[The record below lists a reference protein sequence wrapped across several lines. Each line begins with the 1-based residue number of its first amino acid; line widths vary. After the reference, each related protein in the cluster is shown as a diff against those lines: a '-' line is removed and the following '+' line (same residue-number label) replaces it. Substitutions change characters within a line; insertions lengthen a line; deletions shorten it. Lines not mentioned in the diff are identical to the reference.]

1 MFRRA
6 IAAVVWL
13 SLLFVLAC
21 SPALPPSPPDASH
34 VTKGGGAAAQQPG
47 SGAAPG
53 GPLDDVMVAEGDPGP
68 VPVTRA
74 DPARGSR
81 LAPVTIVVFSDFE
94 CPFCKHLG
102 GTLRQLEQRYGAEQL
117 RVVWKNFPLAFH
129 KQARPTAEAA
139 MAVFAHAGPKGFWA
153 FHDAIFTSDERLSP
167 EVEATALRRAGVTP
181 GQIQQLV
188 QQSGAAQK
196 VDADMAL
203 AARLGVNGTPAS
215 FINGV
220 LLVGAQPAE
229 RFAEIID
236 AQLASARA
244 LRAEG
249 TPPERIYAELAKKNF
264 APPAE
269 EPDDA
274 DEEEGASGA
283 VYLVPVG
290 DSPVRGAETALVT
303 MVLFS
308 DYQCP
313 FCRRVTPT
321 VEKLRAQYGDKL
333 RVVWKD
339 NPLPFH
345 PRAEPAAELA
355 REARAQKGDVAF
367 WQANDRLLAGE
378 NALDDAALEAV
389 AADLQLNVAAAKRA
403 IASHKHAAKIDADAE
418 LADDLDAQG
427 TPYFFINGR
436 RLVGAQP
443 VEKFQAIIDEEIAKA
458 EAMVVAGTPR
468 AKVYEAIQKQAVP
481 PAPPPKVSVPPPPKG
496 HPGKGAAAGK
506 VVIQMFSDFQCPY
519 CARAAATMDE
529 IIKAFPGKVRVVY
542 RHLPL
547 PFHPEAQLAAEA
559 AMEALAQ
566 KGPAGFWKMHDRL
579 FKAHDASNLDRAAL
593 EQHAAS
599 IGLDAAR
606 FAKALD
612 EHTHRAAVEGD
623 AQTARSAGITGT
635 PGFVINGYMV
645 SGAQP
650 LAKFK
655 KVVRRALSEAN

>member
-1 MFRRA
+1 MSRRA
-6 IAAVVWL
+6 IAAVAWL
-13 SLLFVLAC
+13 SLLFALAC
-21 SPALPPSPPDASH
+21 SSALPPPPPDASQA
-34 VTKGGGAAAQQPG
+34 KSSGASARQPG
-47 SGAAPG
+47 PAADPGATFDG
-53 GPLDDVMVAEGDPGP
+53 DVMVADGDPGP

-102 GTLRQLEQRYGAEQL
+102 GTLRQLEQRYGAERL

-139 MAVFAHAGPKGFWA
+139 MAVFAHAGPKAFWA
-153 FHDAIFTSDERLSP
+153 FHDAIFTADERLSP
-167 EVEATALRRAGVTP
+167 EVQGNALRRAGVTP

-188 QQSGAAQK
+188 QQSRAAQK

-203 AARLGVNGTPAS
+203 AGRLGVNGTPAS

-236 AQLASARA
+236 AQLAAAQA

-249 TPPERIYAELAKKNF
+249 TPPEKIYAALAKKNF

-274 DEEEGASGA
+274 EEEGDGSM
-283 VYLVPVG
+283 VHLVPVG
-290 DSPVRGAETALVT
+290 DSPVRGADTALVT

-355 REARAQKGDVAF
+355 REARAQKGNDAF

-378 NALDDAALEAV
+378 AALDDAALEAV
-389 AADLQLNVAAAKRA
+389 AADLRLNVDAVKRA
-403 IASHKHAAKIDADAE
+403 VASHKHAAKIEADVD
-418 LADDLDAQG
+418 LADDLGAQG
-427 TPYFFINGR
+427 TPHFFINGR
-436 RLVGAQP
+436 SLVGAQP
-443 VEKFQAIIDEEIAKA
+443 IEKFQAIIDEEIAKA

-468 AKVYEAIQKQAVP
+468 AKVYEAIQKQAAP
-481 PAPPPKVSVPPPPKG
+481 PAPPPKVSVPPVPKG
-496 HPGKGAAAGK
+496 HPSKGAATGK
-506 VVIQMFSDFQCPY
+506 VVIQAFSDFQCPF

-529 IIKAFPGKVRVVY
+529 LIKAFPGKVRVVY

-566 KGPAGFWKMHDRL
+566 KGPAGFWKMHDLL
-579 FKAHDASNLDRAAL
+579 FKVSDASNLDRGAL
-593 EQHAAS
+593 EQHAKS
-599 IGLDAAR
+599 LGLDAAR

-612 EHTHRAAVEGD
+612 EHTHRAAVEAD
-623 AQTARSAGITGT
+623 AQAARSAGITGT
-635 PGFVINGYMV
+635 PGFVINGYLV

-655 KVVRRALSEAN
+655 KVVRRALGEAN

>member
-1 MFRRA
+1 MLRRA
-6 IAAVVWL
+6 IAAVAWL
-13 SLLFVLAC
+13 SLLFTLSC
-21 SPALPPSPPDASH
+21 SSSLPPSPRSTSQPAN
-34 VTKGGGAAAQQPG
+34 TGGAPPRPG
-47 SGAAPG
+47 ASGDA
-53 GPLDDVMVAEGDPGP
+53 LMVAEGDPGP

-102 GTLRQLEQRYGAEQL
+102 GTLRQLEQRYGPEQL
-117 RVVWKNFPLAFH
+117 RIVWKNMPLAFH

-139 MAVFAHAGPKGFWA
+139 MAVFAHAGPAGFWA
-153 FHDAIFTSDERLSP
+153 FHDAIFAADERLSP
-167 EVEATALRRAGVTP
+167 EIEAAALRRAGVTP

-188 QQSGAAQK
+188 HQSGAARK
-196 VDADMAL
+196 VEADMTL

-229 RFAEIID
+229 QFTEIID
-236 AQLASARA
+236 AQLAAARE
-244 LRAEG
+244 LRAAG
-249 TPPERIYAELAKKNF
+249 TPPEQVYAALATKNF
-264 APPAE
+264 AAPAE
-269 EPDDA
+269 EPEDA
-274 DEEEGASGA
+274 EEEDISA
-283 VYLVPVG
+283 VVHLVPVG
-290 DSPVRGAETALVT
+290 DSPVRGKDTALVT

-321 VEKLRAQYGDKL
+321 IEKLAAQYGDKL

-355 REARAQKGDVAF
+355 REARAQKGDAAF

-378 NALDDAALEAV
+378 AALDDASLEAV
-389 AADLQLNVAAAKRA
+389 AAELQLNVAAARRA
-403 IASHKHAAKIDADAE
+403 IASRKHAAKIEADVE
-418 LADDLDAQG
+418 LADDLGASG
-427 TPYFFINGR
+427 TPHFFINGR
-436 RLVGAQP
+436 RLIGAQP
-443 VEKFQAIIDEEIAKA
+443 IEKFQAIIDEEIAKA

-468 AKVYEAIQKQAVP
+468 AGVYESIQKQAVP
-481 PAPPPKVSVPPPPKG
+481 PEPPPRVSVPPPSRE

-519 CARAAATMDE
+519 CARGAATMDE
-529 IIKAFPGKVRVVY
+529 LLKAFPGKVRVVF

-559 AMEALAQ
+559 AMEAMAQ
-566 KGPAGFWKMHDRL
+566 QGPAGFWKMHDRL
-579 FKAHDASNLDRAAL
+579 FKDNAASNLDRAAL

-599 IGLDAAR
+599 LGLNAAR
-606 FAKALD
+606 FARALD
-612 EHTHRAAVEGD
+612 ERTHRAAVEAD
-623 AQTARSAGITGT
+623 MQVAKSAGITGT
-635 PGFVINGYMV
+635 PGFAINGYLV

-655 KVVRRALSEAN
+655 KVVRRALAEAK

>member
-1 MFRRA
+1 MLRRA
-6 IAAVVWL
+6 IAAVAWL
-13 SLLFVLAC
+13 TLLFALAC
-21 SPALPPSPPDASH
+21 SAALPPPPPDASQAP
-34 VTKGGGAAAQQPG
+34 GPGGAPPG
-47 SGAAPG
+47 PGAAPG
-53 GPLDDVMVAEGDPGP
+53 APLDDIMVAEGDPGP

-94 CPFCKHLG
+94 CPFCKSLG
-102 GTLRQLEQRYGAEQL
+102 GTLRQLEQRYGPEQL

-129 KQARPTAEAA
+129 RQARPTAEAA
-139 MAVFAHAGPKGFWA
+139 MAVFAHAGPSAFWT
-153 FHDAIFTSDERLSP
+153 FHDTLFEADERLSP
-167 EVEATALRRAGVTP
+167 ALEAVALRRAGVTP
-181 GQIQQLV
+181 AQLKQLV
-188 QQSGAAQK
+188 QQSGAARK

-203 AARLGVNGTPAS
+203 AARLGVDGTPAA

-249 TPPERIYAELAKKNF
+249 TPPEQIYASLAKKNF

-269 EPDDA
+269 EPED
-274 DEEEGASGA
+274 DEEAEASK
-283 VYLVPVG
+283 VVHLVPVG
-290 DSPVRGAETALVT
+290 DSPVRGKDTALVT

-321 VEKLRAQYGDKL
+321 VDKLAAQYGDKL

-339 NPLPFH
+339 HPLPFH

-355 REARAQKGDVAF
+355 REARAQKGEAAF
-367 WQANDRLLAGE
+367 WQANGRLLAGE
-378 NALDDAALEAV
+378 AALDDAALEAV

-403 IASHKHAAKIDADAE
+403 IASRKHAAKIEADVE
-418 LADDLDAQG
+418 LADDLGAAG
-427 TPYFFINGR
+427 TPHFFINGR
-436 RLVGAQP
+436 MLVGAQP
-443 VEKFQAIIDEEIAKA
+443 IEKFQAIIEEEIAKA

-468 AKVYEAIQKQAVP
+468 AGVYEAIQKQAVP
-481 PAPPPKVSVPPPPKG
+481 PAPPPRVSVPPPSKE

-519 CARAAATMDE
+519 CARGAATMDE
-529 IIKAFPGKVRVVY
+529 VLKAFPGKVRVVF

-547 PFHPEAQLAAEA
+547 PFHPDAQLAAEA
-559 AMEALAQ
+559 AMEAMAQ
-566 KGPAGFWKMHDRL
+566 QGPAGFWKMHDRL
-579 FKAHDASNLDRAAL
+579 FKDHSTSNLDRAAL
-593 EQHAAS
+593 EQHAAG
-599 IGLDAAR
+599 IGLNAAR
-606 FAKALD
+606 FARALD
-612 EHTHRAAVEGD
+612 ERTHRAAVEAD
-623 AQTARSAGITGT
+623 MQIARSAGITGT
-635 PGFVINGYMV
+635 PGFVINGYLI

-655 KVVRRALSEAN
+655 KVVRRALGEAR

>member
-1 MFRRA
+1 MLRRA
-6 IAAVVWL
+6 IAAVAWL
-13 SLLFVLAC
+13 SLLFTLSC
-21 SPALPPSPPDASH
+21 SSALPPSPPGTSQPAE
-34 VTKGGGAAAQQPG
+34 GGGAPPRPG
-47 SGAAPG
+47 APG
-53 GPLDDVMVAEGDPGP
+53 NELMVVEGDPGP

-102 GTLRQLEQRYGAEQL
+102 GTLRQLEQRYGPEQL
-117 RVVWKNFPLAFH
+117 RIVWKNMPLAFH

-139 MAVFAHAGPKGFWA
+139 MAVFAHAGPAGFWA
-153 FHDAIFTSDERLSP
+153 FHDAIFAADERLSP
-167 EVEATALRRAGVTP
+167 EIEAAALRRAGVTP

-188 QQSGAAQK
+188 QQSGAARK
-196 VDADMAL
+196 VEADMAL

-229 RFAEIID
+229 EFAEIID
-236 AQLASARA
+236 AQLAAARE
-244 LRAEG
+244 LRAAG
-249 TPPERIYAELAKKNF
+249 TPPEQVYAALATKNF
-264 APPAE
+264 AAPAE
-269 EPDDA
+269 EPEDA
-274 DEEEGASGA
+274 EEEDVSA
-283 VYLVPVG
+283 VVNLVPVG
-290 DSPVRGAETALVT
+290 DSPVRGKDTALVT
-303 MVLFS
+303 MVMFS

-321 VEKLRAQYGDKL
+321 IEKLAAQYGDKL

-355 REARAQKGDVAF
+355 REARAQKGDAAF

-378 NALDDAALEAV
+378 AALDDASLEAV
-389 AADLQLNVAAAKRA
+389 AAELQLNVAAAKRA
-403 IASHKHAAKIDADAE
+403 IASRKHAAKIEADVE
-418 LADDLDAQG
+418 LADDLGASG
-427 TPYFFINGR
+427 TPHFFINGR
-436 RLVGAQP
+436 RLIGAQP
-443 VEKFQAIIDEEIAKA
+443 IEKFQAIIDEEIAKA

-468 AKVYEAIQKQAVP
+468 AGVYESIQKQAVP
-481 PAPPPKVSVPPPPKG
+481 PEPPPRVSVPPPSRE

-519 CARAAATMDE
+519 CARGGATMDE
-529 IIKAFPGKVRVVY
+529 LLKAFPGKVRVVF

-559 AMEALAQ
+559 AMEAMAQ
-566 KGPAGFWKMHDRL
+566 RGPAGFWKMHDRL
-579 FKAHDASNLDRAAL
+579 FKDNAASNLDRAAL

-599 IGLDAAR
+599 LGLDAAR
-606 FAKALD
+606 FARALD
-612 EHTHRAAVEGD
+612 ERTHRAAVEAD
-623 AQTARSAGITGT
+623 MQVAKSAGITGT
-635 PGFVINGYMV
+635 PGFVINGYLV

-655 KVVRRALSEAN
+655 KVVRRALAEAK

>member
-1 MFRRA
+1 MLRRA
-6 IAAVVWL
+6 IAAVAWL
-13 SLLFVLAC
+13 SLIFALAC
-21 SPALPPSPPDASH
+21 SAALPPSPPGASQP
-34 VTKGGGAAAQQPG
+34 KAGGAAAQQPG
-47 SGAAPG
+47 AGAAG
-53 GPLDDVMVAEGDPGP
+53 APLDDIMVAEGDPGP

-102 GTLRQLEQRYGAEQL
+102 GTLRQLEQRYGPEQL
-117 RVVWKNFPLAFH
+117 RIVWKNYPLAFH
-129 KQARPTAEAA
+129 RQARPSAEAA
-139 MAVFAHAGPKGFWA
+139 MAVFAHGGPSAFWA
-153 FHDAIFTSDERLSP
+153 FHDAIFGADERLSP
-167 EVEATALRRAGVTP
+167 ELEAAALRRAGVTP
-181 GQIQQLV
+181 GQVKQLV
-188 QQSGAAQK
+188 QRSGAAQK

-220 LLVGAQPAE
+220 LVVGAQPAE

-249 TPPERIYAELAKKNF
+249 TPPEQVYAALATKNF
-264 APPAE
+264 ALPAE
-269 EPDDA
+269 DPEDA
-274 DEEEGASGA
+274 EEEAESKA
-283 VYLVPVG
+283 VHLVPVG
-290 DSPVRGAETALVT
+290 DSPVRGKDTALVT

-321 VEKLRAQYGDKL
+321 VEKLAAQYGDKL

-355 REARAQKGDVAF
+355 REARAQKGDAAF
-367 WQANDRLLAGE
+367 WQANDRLLAAE
-378 NALDDAALEAV
+378 ASLDDAALEAL

-403 IASHKHAAKIDADAE
+403 VASRKHAAKIEADME
-418 LADDLDAQG
+418 LADDLGAQG
-427 TPYFFINGR
+427 TPHFFINGR

-443 VEKFQAIIDEEIAKA
+443 IEKFQALIDEEIAKA

-468 AKVYEAIQKQAVP
+468 AKVYESIQKQAVP
-481 PAPPPKVSVPPPPKG
+481 PAPPPKVSVPPPSKG

-506 VVIQMFSDFQCPY
+506 VVIQMFSDFQCPF
-519 CARAAATMDE
+519 CARGAATMDE
-529 IIKAFPGKVRVVY
+529 LIKAFPGKVRVVF

-566 KGPAGFWKMHDRL
+566 QGPAGFWKMHDRL

-606 FAKALD
+606 FARALD
-612 EHTHRAAVEGD
+612 ERTHRAAVEAD
-623 AQTARSAGITGT
+623 AQIARSAGITGT
-635 PGFVINGYMV
+635 PGFVINGYLV

-655 KVVRRALSEAN
+655 RVVRRALSEAN

>member
-1 MFRRA
+1 MSRRA
-6 IAAVVWL
+6 IAAVAWL
-13 SLLFVLAC
+13 LLLFALAC
-21 SPALPPSPPDASH
+21 SSALPPPPPGASQA
-34 VTKGGGAAAQQPG
+34 KSSGAPARQPG
-47 SGAAPG
+47 PAADPGAT
-53 GPLDDVMVAEGDPGP
+53 LDEEVMVADGDPGP

-74 DPARGSR
+74 DPARGGR

-102 GTLRQLEQRYGAEQL
+102 RTLRQLEQRYGAERL

-139 MAVFAHAGPKGFWA
+139 MAVFAHAGPKAFWA
-153 FHDAIFTSDERLSP
+153 FHDAIFTADERLSP
-167 EVEATALRRAGVTP
+167 EVEAAALRGAGVTP

-188 QQSGAAQK
+188 QQSGAAKK

-203 AARLGVNGTPAS
+203 AGRLGVNGTPAS

-236 AQLASARA
+236 AQLAAAQA

-249 TPPERIYAELAKKNF
+249 TPPEKIYAELAKKNF

-274 DEEEGASGA
+274 EEEGDGG
-283 VYLVPVG
+283 VVHLVPVG

-339 NPLPFH
+339 HPLPFH

-355 REARAQKGDVAF
+355 REARAQKGNDAF

-378 NALDDAALEAV
+378 AGLDDAALEAV
-389 AADLQLNVAAAKRA
+389 AADLRLNVNAVKRA
-403 IASHKHAAKIDADAE
+403 VASHKHAAKIEADVD
-418 LADDLDAQG
+418 LADDLGAQG
-427 TPYFFINGR
+427 TPHFFINGR
-436 RLVGAQP
+436 SLVGAQP
-443 VEKFQAIIDEEIAKA
+443 IEKFQAIIDEEIAKA

-481 PAPPPKVSVPPPPKG
+481 PAPPPKVSVPPAPKG
-496 HPGKGAAAGK
+496 HPSKGAAAGK
-506 VVIQMFSDFQCPY
+506 VVIQVFSDFQCPF

-529 IIKAFPGKVRVVY
+529 LIKAFPGKVRVVY

-566 KGPAGFWKMHDRL
+566 KGPAGFWKMHDLL
-579 FKAHDASNLDRAAL
+579 FKANDASNLDRAAL

-599 IGLDAAR
+599 LGLDAAR

-612 EHTHRAAVEGD
+612 EHTHRAAVEAD
-623 AQTARSAGITGT
+623 AQAARSAGITGT
-635 PGFVINGYMV
+635 PGFVINGYLV